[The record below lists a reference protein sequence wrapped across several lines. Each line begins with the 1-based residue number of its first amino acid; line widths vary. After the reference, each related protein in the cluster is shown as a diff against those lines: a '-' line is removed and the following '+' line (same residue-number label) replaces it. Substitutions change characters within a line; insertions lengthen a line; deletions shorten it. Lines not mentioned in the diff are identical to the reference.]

1 MHRFSEILLTLNN
14 LLTFVART
22 ELFYCNYYY
31 IQILKLFGLI
41 AGAAFFCEVAR
52 SRTLVVIFLLDRR
65 EPQNLIDHYV
75 IQITIR
81 TSLKF

>member
-14 LLTFVART
+14 LLTFVARM

-41 AGAAFFCEVAR
+41 AGAAFFAK
-52 SRTLVVIFLLDRR
+52 SLDP
-65 EPQNLIDHYV
+65 ELW
-75 IQITIR
+75 
-81 TSLKF
+81 